1 MGQKNGGLPK
11 PVIYKIEH
19 CVSIEAPNRV
29 RHHLR
34 LRIDACAP
42 ACHTSGNTLDEVM
55 TAFTK
60 SSRKYLI
67 ATKIADVVLSDVPPW
82 APHDK
87 MTAATKLSLLR
98 SGQRQKGRNWSLF
111 TSHARA

>member
-19 CVSIEAPNRV
+19 CVSIGDHGRI

-42 ACHTSGNTLDEVM
+42 ACHTSGDTLDEVL
-55 TAFTK
+55 TAFTR
-60 SSRKYLI
+60 SSQKYLV
-67 ATKIADVVLSDVPPW
+67 ATKVRDIVLSDVPPW

-87 MTAATKLSLLR
+87 MTKAAELTLLQ
-98 SGQRQKGRNWSLF
+98 STQRQQGRNWSLF
-111 TSHARA
+111 TSRATA